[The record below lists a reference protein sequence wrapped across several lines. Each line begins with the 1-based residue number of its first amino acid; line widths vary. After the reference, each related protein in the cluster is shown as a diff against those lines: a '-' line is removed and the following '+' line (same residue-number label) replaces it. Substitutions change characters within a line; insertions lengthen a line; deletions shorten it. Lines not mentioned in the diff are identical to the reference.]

1 MNRLK
6 NWIIETKYSIRLCFG
21 LETDSYWVGI
31 ERTGRLHKLWRK
43 IKKKVV
49 KVDDS
54 TSDPVVT
61 PVPIVDPDPTPDP
74 VVDPVVTPDPVVD
87 PTMVRVVHAEPKNRR
102 KVATWGVSVLAI
114 FAMALL
120 VALVFVAISNERK
133 NKEDQVIKID
143 NKTWKMKKG
152 DYAHNRWFGDGIAAI
167 RTARTK
173 KSARRA
179 AAKWLDRVKRDPN
192 LLIGAAVYFFPD
204 GKKYTKA
211 QLVKN
216 GWATDKA
223 VQLVSRIQIALGQSR
238 ITPSKAP
245 ANGTNSGVAGG
256 HVVAAATGGISGDR
270 RAIQIVLPNG
280 KKIWILARCGNP
292 VKIGR
297 PSRHLEAKKWRMDP
311 WAQGNA
317 PIGGGPNADPGPGQ
331 YVRPGDM
338 DRPGPGTRTNPPAP
352 RPTWKPTPGAT
363 ATPTPDPQPT
373 PTPEETVPPIGPGPD
388 PPGV

>member
-1 MNRLK
+1 MK
-6 NWIIETKYSIRLCFG
+6 DWMKETRYSIRLYLG
-21 LETDSYWVGI
+21 LEKDPYWVGI
-31 ERTGRLHKLWRK
+31 EKHTKLHRLWRK

-49 KVDDS
+49 TVDPIADP
-54 TSDPVVT
+54 DPVVT
-61 PVPIVDPDPTPDP
+61 PVPADEPTM
-74 VVDPVVTPDPVVD
+74 VVTPTPAEDAQ
-87 PTMVRVVHAEPKNRR
+87 PTRRR
-102 KVATWGVSVLAI
+102 KAILWVVALAI
-114 FAMALL
+114 VAVAL
-120 VALVFVAISNERK
+120 VVGLVFVAKNNEDK
-133 NKEDQVIKID
+133 KKGGAGEKTS
-143 NKTWKMKKG
+143 KTWKMSKG
-152 DYAHNRWFGDGIAAI
+152 NYAQNRWFGDGIAAI
-167 RTARTK
+167 RTAKTK
-173 KSARRA
+173 KEARRA

-204 GKKYTKA
+204 GKKYTKR

-256 HVVAAATGGISGDR
+256 HVVVAATGGISGDR
-270 RAIQIVLPNG
+270 RAILVILPNG

-292 VKIGR
+292 VTIGK
-297 PSRHLEAKKWRMDP
+297 PQHLDAKKWWQDP
-311 WAQGNA
+311 WARGNA
-317 PIGGGPNADPGPGQ
+317 PIGGGPNQDPGPGV
-331 YVRPGDM
+331 YVKPGDM
-338 DRPGPGTRTNPPAP
+338 DRPGPGTRTNPPTP
-352 RPTWKPTPGAT
+352 RPTWTPTPGAT